1 MLPVY
6 CYSCLLKRLK
16 LWLRMWMWLWLRVKL
31 WLMLMLHSVSSIREG
46 TFFYTLAIYTHSV

>member
-1 MLPVY
+1 MLPVHCY
-6 CYSCLLKRLK
+6 CCLLKRLK
-16 LWLRMWMWLWLRVKL
+16 LWLRLRLRLRL